1 MLKWG
6 TGGINI
12 DGCRVGTDI
21 TTTRRNGNSGGE
33 KYGRDERLGSWKN
46 PQGRFP
52 ANFIWTCNED
62 EYELKDGVNEDD
74 LRKLEKWFENE
85 TA

>member
-1 MLKWG
+1 MKWG

-12 DGCRVGTDI
+12 DECRVGTELMKETKSDG
-21 TTTRRNGNSGGE
+21 TFKSSNNSMSG
-33 KYGRDERLGSWKN
+33 YN
-46 PQGRFP
+46 TGRFP
-52 ANFIWTCNED
+52 ANFIWSCNED